1 MARPRA
7 LPIAA
12 ALALV
17 ALFAF
22 VAFRYVTLRTDM
34 ADFIPSG
41 PTEAARFMLREIRS
55 GAAANLILVGME
67 GATEEELAR
76 ISTELGEALDRTGL
90 FSLVQNGRR
99 SLLGGPDEAFL
110 YGKRYLL
117 APLPSDA
124 FTEDGLRRSLETLY
138 RQLQSSAAPLAQ
150 KYGLEDPPGAGLTL
164 ARTWLGES
172 RVRVAEGV
180 WFSKDRDRALL
191 VARMRESGTDVAAQ
205 ERVVAAIRTAFEGA
219 RPAGASLLL
228 AGPAVFARDA
238 AQAIRGDVELLS
250 VVSSLLIGGLL
261 LWRFRSL
268 WVLAVIA
275 VPVVLSITMAAL
287 AVQLAF
293 GFVHGIA
300 FGFGMT
306 MLGVTV
312 DYPTLLI
319 GHRKQGEAA
328 PATLRRID
336 RAFVLAVTT
345 CVLGLTGMIFSG
357 FPGLAQLG
365 VFSTV
370 GLVTG
375 ALATRW
381 ILPPLIVAA
390 DLAPVPAGSA
400 ARLLRVE
407 ALREQPTALWLVP
420 VLILSV
426 AALAIRP
433 PEWEDDLRN
442 MSPVPQASRDLDQ
455 ALRSDLGVPDVGQL
469 VVVAGA
475 DAEEVLRR
483 QEGLL
488 PILDRLQQDGALR
501 GAELAA
507 RYLPSAATQSAR
519 QAALPDA
526 EILSARLDVARA
538 GLPFRETAFRTFE
551 EDVQASKTSAPLRL
565 SDIGSPL
572 IRARLEPLL
581 FERDGAWF
589 GAVAPFETREA
600 ERLRAAVAGLEG
612 VTYVDLRGEANGIV
626 SAYARQAWTWLA
638 LGGFAALAA
647 LVAGLRDVDRVLR
660 IVGAMAAAGLV
671 TFALLAALGVR
682 FSLIHIVSFQLAAGV
697 GFDYALFFARR
708 QLDEE
713 ERARTLRTLVTC
725 NAMTLLT
732 FGLLAFCRTPL
743 LHDIGMTV
751 AVGAFLA
758 LVFAFLI
765 VGPKPA
771 ASAAAET
778 RPAAPAPTRN
788 PLQEPV

>member
-180 WFSKDRDRALL
+180 WFSKDRNRALL

-336 RAFVLAVTT
+336 RPFVLAVTT

-442 MSPVPQASRDLDQ
+442 LSPVPQASRDLDQ

-507 RYLPSAATQSAR
+507 RYLPSAASAIR
-519 QAALPDA
+519 PAGGAPGRRDPVGPSRCRPRGPAVPRNRVPHL
-526 EILSARLDVARA
+526 RGGRA
-538 GLPFRETAFRTFE
+538 GVEDLCAPAAFRHREPSHPRPPRT
-551 EDVQASKTSAPLRL
+551 APLRARRRLVRRGCAFRDAGKPSVFARL
-565 SDIGSPL
+565 SPDSRESRMSTCAAKRTASSRLMRARPGPGSPSAASPRSRRSL
-572 IRARLEPLL
+572 RAC
-581 FERDGAWF
+581 GTSTACC
-589 GAVAPFETREA
+589 ASSAPW
-600 ERLRAAVAGLEG
+600 RLRASSP
-612 VTYVDLRGEANGIV
+612 LRC
-626 SAYARQAWTWLA
+626 WPP
-638 LGGFAALAA
+638 LGCGS
-647 LVAGLRDVDRVLR
+647 R
-660 IVGAMAAAGLV
+660 
-671 TFALLAALGVR
+671 
-682 FSLIHIVSFQLAAGV
+682 
-697 GFDYALFFARR
+697 
-708 QLDEE
+708 
-713 ERARTLRTLVTC
+713 
-725 NAMTLLT
+725 
-732 FGLLAFCRTPL
+732 
-743 LHDIGMTV
+743 
-751 AVGAFLA
+751 
-758 LVFAFLI
+758 
-765 VGPKPA
+765 
-771 ASAAAET
+771 
-778 RPAAPAPTRN
+778 
-788 PLQEPV
+788 